1 MIHKKEKGTTSH
13 GDLPPHLSSTLACAA
28 EEVPCLGSGMQV
40 SARSPTPA
48 AEENQCKC
56 HVAIAAPY
64 LGLVNP
70 GGHLNEN
77 FRLLHGDRP
86 SGTSQGGESIRKQ
99 TQSSPQLLPC
109 YTNSFT
115 SEVEGH
121 TVRVLGKR
129 GVSTEGQS
137 SRGVLTSKHFFQTLS
152 AYTNNKLERGQRGT
166 RDTREDWPTVGHAHV
181 TRDRAQNGGR

>member
-1 MIHKKEKGTTSH
+1 MATCPLTFLQHWLAPPKKCRAWDPACRFRQGRPH
-13 GDLPPHLSSTLACAA
+13 LPPKKTNANVMLQLQLPTWDWSTRGVILTRISVRCTVTGRQ
-28 EEVPCLGSGMQV
+28 E
-40 SARSPTPA
+40 RH
-48 AEENQCKC
+48 K
-56 HVAIAAPY
+56 
-64 LGLVNP
+64 
-70 GGHLNEN
+70 GG
-77 FRLLHGDRP
+77 
-86 SGTSQGGESIRKQ
+86 SIRKQ

-121 TVRVLGKR
+121 TVRILDKR

-152 AYTNNKLERGQRGT
+152 AYTNNKLERGQEGT